1 MKIAYE
7 NENVQLWH
15 GDCREWSGKADAV
28 LTDPPYGIEGA
39 RGTINRARNKGGYG
53 EEWQDTPD
61 YVADV
66 CAATVR
72 RLIEACEAVVL
83 TPGIKNMM
91 WYPQP
96 DSFGCFY
103 QPAAVGLQSFGNMDA
118 QPIFYYGRNLTGKNM
133 GKRCSFTLTEAPE
146 KNGHP
151 CVKPLQAWKVLLC
164 QFTNEGDTVL
174 CQFTNEGDTV
184 LCQFT
189 NEGDTVLDPFCGS
202 GTTLIAALETG
213 RKAIGIEIDER
224 WVDVAVKR
232 LERWHAQ
239 GRFDFG
245 TANEEL
251 S

>member
-7 NENVQLWH
+7 NENVTLWH

-39 RGTINRARNKGGYG
+39 SGTINRARNKGGYG
-53 EEWQDTPD
+53 GEWQDNAD
-61 YVADV
+61 YVGE
-66 CAATVR
+66 CAAVIR
-72 RLIEACEAVVL
+72 KLIETCGAVVL
-83 TPGIKNMM
+83 TPGNKNMM
-91 WYPQP
+91 RYPQP

-118 QPIFYYGRNLTGKNM
+118 QAIFYYGRNLTGKNM
-133 GKRCSFTLTEAPE
+133 GKKCSFTLTEAPE

-174 CQFTNEGDTV
+174 
-184 LCQFT
+184 
-189 NEGDTVLDPFCGS
+189 DPFAGS
-202 GTTLIAALETG
+202 GTTLIAALDTG

-232 LERWHAQ
+232 LERWHTQ
-239 GRFDFG
+239 GRLDFG
-245 TANEEL
+245 TANAGALASERSRDSQQRIVGNFGL
-251 S
+251 GDA